1 MAQRSLS
8 ERLSLAVQD
17 AIYKVADDLTTVVD
31 EALEAFEDAAKMV
44 EEKVTPV
51 FNVNVQGSGNPED
64 LVNAIKEEVDRQRAR
79 HAPVEPG
86 GRDDTQSQERERLL
100 RELYRY
106 MSNYRV
112 EGYSPHSESVEENCA
127 GKDEKL
133 SWVPAYLVEKFLTH
147 VEKEFGTNQTLRVR
161 SQSVDN

>member
-51 FNVNVQGSGNPED
+51 YNVTVNGQPLDV
-64 LVNAIKEEVDRQRAR
+64 VNAIKEEVDRQRAK

-86 GRDDTQSQERERLL
+86 GRDDSQSLERERLL

-106 MSNYRV
+106 MSTYRV
-112 EGYSPHSESVEENCA
+112 EGYTDHVQSAEDNSA
-127 GKDEKL
+127 GVTEHR
-133 SWVPAYLVEKFLTH
+133 WVPANLVDHFLAH
-147 VEKEFGTNQTLRVR
+147 VVKEFGPPPAFRGHRAEEGDL
-161 SQSVDN
+161 

>member
-64 LVNAIKEEVDRQRAR
+64 LVKAIKEEVDRQRAR
-79 HAPVEPG
+79 HAPSQTG
-86 GRDDTQSQERERLL
+86 GRDDSQSLERERLL

-106 MSNYRV
+106 MSTYRV
-112 EGYSPHSESVEENCA
+112 EGYTSHVQSAEDNSA
-127 GKDEKL
+127 GVTEHR
-133 SWVPAYLVEKFLTH
+133 WVPANLVDHFLAH
-147 VEKEFGTNQTLRVR
+147 VVKEFGPPPAFMGHRAQEGDL
-161 SQSVDN
+161 

>member
-86 GRDDTQSQERERLL
+86 GRDETGTPLSREQLL
-100 RELYRY
+100 REVYRY
-106 MSNYRV
+106 VAANSSRYVDWEQQYEDSNATATGPEV
-112 EGYSPHSESVEENCA
+112 
-127 GKDEKL
+127 
-133 SWVPAYLVEKFLTH
+133 WI
-147 VEKEFGTNQTLRVR
+147 TNQLADEFARVIKEESDR
-161 SQSVDN
+161 IDPQGVHN